1 MRNFLYIGVAA
12 AIGSWSRWGI
22 GILLNTLHPIFPI
35 GTLTVNLLGGYLIG
49 ISMGAFELFSDLS
62 PDLKLIIN
70 IGFLGGLTTFSAFT
84 AEIFQLLQK
93 NELVAS
99 LTLIAFHVIG
109 SILMA
114 YLGYL
119 SISFI
124 RQSIS

>member
-1 MRNFLYIGVAA
+1 MGA
-12 AIGSWSRWGI
+12 WSRWGI
-22 GILLNTLHPIFPI
+22 GILLNTLHPIYPM
-35 GTLTVNLLGGYLIG
+35 GTLTVNLAGAYLMG

-99 LTLIAFHVIG
+99 LTLIALHVVG
-109 SILMA
+109 SVLMV
-114 YLGYL
+114 YLGWL
-119 SISFI
+119 SVSFI
-124 RQSIS
+124 KQSI

>member
-1 MRNFLYIGVAA
+1 MKNFLYIGFAA
-12 AIGSWSRWGI
+12 ALGAWSRWGL
-22 GILLNTLHPIFPI
+22 GILLNTLHPIYPM
-35 GTLTVNLLGGYLIG
+35 GTLTVNLAGAYLMG

-99 LTLIAFHVIG
+99 LTLIALHVVG
-109 SILMA
+109 SVLMA
-114 YLGYL
+114 YLGWL
-119 SISFI
+119 SVSFI
-124 RQSIS
+124 KQSI

>member
-1 MRNFLYIGVAA
+1 MGA
-12 AIGSWSRWGI
+12 WSRWGI
-22 GILLNTLHPIFPI
+22 GILLNTLHPIYPM
-35 GTLTVNLLGGYLIG
+35 GTLTDNLAGAYLMG

-99 LTLIAFHVIG
+99 LTLIALHVVG
-109 SILMA
+109 SVLMA
-114 YLGYL
+114 YLGWL
-119 SISFI
+119 SVSFI
-124 RQSIS
+124 KQSI

>member
-1 MRNFLYIGVAA
+1 LKNFLYIGFAA
-12 AIGSWSRWGI
+12 AMGAWSRWGI
-22 GILLNTLHPIFPI
+22 GILLNTFHPIYPM
-35 GTLTVNLLGGYLIG
+35 GTLTVNLAGAYLMG

-99 LTLIAFHVIG
+99 LTLIALHVVG
-109 SILMA
+109 SVLMA
-114 YLGYL
+114 YLGWL
-119 SISFI
+119 SVSFI
-124 RQSIS
+124 KQSI

>member
-1 MRNFLYIGVAA
+1 MKNFLYIGFAA
-12 AIGSWSRWGI
+12 AIGAWSRWGI
-22 GILLNTLHPIFPI
+22 GILFNTLHPIYPV
-35 GTLTVNLLGGYLIG
+35 GTLTVNLAGAYLMG

-99 LTLIAFHVIG
+99 LTLIALHVVG
-109 SILMA
+109 SVLMA
-114 YLGYL
+114 YLGWL
-119 SISFI
+119 SVSFI
-124 RQSIS
+124 KQSI